1 MPVISGLL
9 DLALSIV
16 CLGIATWGAR
26 RRNDFLVL
34 GFVWVA
40 AAACAGAFNL
50 GGFKE
55 AAPTHQFLTL
65 VSSGIGTLM
74 MAIGVLAAI
83 FGPLPGG
90 SWLAP
95 VVAIFGAGGIH
106 HLKDWSHVSELNLGL
121 GSVFLIS
128 LIILAIVGFQR
139 GRLVATISAVISLGA
154 ILIVGFVLP
163 KLQFSDEMILKRVD
177 IVHLF
182 LITCYSFLWLGI
194 RSICVSRSE

>member
-16 CLGIATWGAR
+16 CLGIAGWGAR

-40 AAACAGAFNL
+40 AAAFAGAFNL

-55 AAPTHQFLTL
+55 AAPTHQVLTL

-74 MAIGVLAAI
+74 MAIGVFAAI
-83 FGPLPGG
+83 FGPIPGA

-95 VVAIFGAGGIH
+95 VVALFGAGLIY
-106 HLKDWSHVSELNLGL
+106 HLKDWSHVGELNLAL
-121 GSVFLIS
+121 QIVFLLSLIVLAIIGFLRGRIVASLSAIIS
-128 LIILAIVGFQR
+128 LA
-139 GRLVATISAVISLGA
+139 A
-154 ILIVGFVLP
+154 ILTVGFVLP
-163 KLQFSDEMILKRVD
+163 KLQYSNGSFPQREDM
-177 IVHLF
+177 VHLF
-182 LITCYSFLWLGI
+182 LITCYSFMWLGI
-194 RSICVSRSE
+194 RSICASRSE